1 MMPKNSI
8 HTFWQSNTEED
19 GRKLKNIYIDLIL
32 KTIVGL
38 VLTCRLKYIKIFFW
52 SLKARKKVGKYS
64 FPQLCLQV
72 KKLNCF
78 YSIFAKKRNS
88 HGHF

>member
-19 GRKLKNIYIDLIL
+19 GLKLKNIYIDLTL

-38 VLTCRLKYIKIFFW
+38 VLT
-52 SLKARKKVGKYS
+52 
-64 FPQLCLQV
+64 
-72 KKLNCF
+72 
-78 YSIFAKKRNS
+78 
-88 HGHF
+88 